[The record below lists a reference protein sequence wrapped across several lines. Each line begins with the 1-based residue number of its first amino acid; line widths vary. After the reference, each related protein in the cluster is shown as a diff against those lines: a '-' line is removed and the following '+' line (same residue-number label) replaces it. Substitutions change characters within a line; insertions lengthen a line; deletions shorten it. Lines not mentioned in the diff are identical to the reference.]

1 MSFSDR
7 AILWLHIAAAVFTIG
22 PVTAAVLATP
32 RYIRKRNT
40 VVVGYLCRVTEIY
53 AIGSLLVLIFGIII
67 TQLLHDFSKPWV
79 SASITLYIVAAVLLI
94 LIMRDQR
101 KAIAALA
108 AAQAAADATAR
119 SEESAQSAGSDAAP
133 ERGDQPATAAGE
145 LRIAAVERGRI
156 ASMAGVTSLIWLAI
170 LVLMVWGSQS

>member
-22 PVTAAVLATP
+22 PVTAAVLTTP

-53 AIGSLLVLIFGIII
+53 AIGSLLVLVFGLIIA
-67 TQLLHDFSKPWV
+67 QLLHDFGKPWV
-79 SASITLYIVAAVLLI
+79 AASITLYAVGVVLLI

-108 AAQAAADATAR
+108 AAQARENTTER
-119 SEESAQSAGSDAAP
+119 SEDPAQSAGSDAANARYCARSNP
-133 ERGDQPATAAGE
+133 CD
-145 LRIAAVERGRI
+145 
-156 ASMAGVTSLIWLAI
+156 
-170 LVLMVWGSQS
+170 